1 MNAPS
6 SSDSWK
12 LHRKITCD
20 VVALLHEFHFANR
33 LILLH
38 FVSFVWR
45 FTVCFIVGV
54 ANIWALGVI
63 VTRSHQRVV
72 THSNGLVERLKSRKE
87 KIIRCDIS
95 FHTLLSWF
103 KHLAWGWTTE
113 PSLIPYEKGRQIR
126 DIIWMMKKLLK
137 FLERSS
143 LSSTYSPWLSR
154 HNQLITFYTKSDLQS
169 NFQHSFAKK

>member
-113 PSLIPYEKGRQIR
+113 PSLIPYEKGETNPRHHMNDEKAVKIQNIR
-126 DIIWMMKKLLK
+126 KLANFFKIYVKRFKMLK
-137 FLERSS
+137 
-143 LSSTYSPWLSR
+143 TVKI
-154 HNQLITFYTKSDLQS
+154 QT
-169 NFQHSFAKK
+169 